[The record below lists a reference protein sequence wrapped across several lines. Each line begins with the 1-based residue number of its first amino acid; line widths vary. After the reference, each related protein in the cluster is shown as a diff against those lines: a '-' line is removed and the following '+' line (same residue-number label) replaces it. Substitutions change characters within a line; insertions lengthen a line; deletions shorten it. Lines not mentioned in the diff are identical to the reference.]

1 LCEKINSVSG
11 PPTQGVPMPWNNIG
25 TMVNPAMA
33 MATSLERSQNEL
45 EGAQR
50 VHISAK

>member
-1 LCEKINSVSG
+1 MKPSPSSKKREEKG
-11 PPTQGVPMPWNNIG
+11 RK
-25 TMVNPAMA
+25 
-33 MATSLERSQNEL
+33 ERARNKEEL